1 MTSTKSKKK
10 ITNSVPE
17 IKTETAS
24 VEQEI
29 KDSQISDEIVQKP
42 KLEKLKLNFVGMIYL
57 TCLRLRSLTPLE
69 KIVLSYITGLILD
82 EKIEERTNRFKGF
95 NEAHFRF
102 YSEKYKNHLLDKIKI
117 PLFKKVTESL
127 QCKNELTLSFDFL
140 GRANVTLFKRH
151 TTGCCIPIFEID
163 PENRLSTNQPTL
175 VLEDNIEAENGF
187 NKDYD
192 YNYTA
197 WLFFSGLIK
206 CANQSL
212 VECEGFYVNRVQIIK
227 LASLLQLPDTVV
239 NNVMNYLFKIHA
251 VFTKTSLED
260 PEKEFSLY
268 DIVKTET
275 APFKYL
281 YINESLVSN
290 YMNLFPNYEILHY
303 SYAVSRSSSA
313 FTGKYR

>member
-140 GRANVTLFKRH
+140 GRADVTLFKRH

-260 PEKEFSLY
+260 PEKEFSLW
-268 DIVKTET
+268 
-275 APFKYL
+275 
-281 YINESLVSN
+281 IN
-290 YMNLFPNYEILHY
+290 
-303 SYAVSRSSSA
+303 A
-313 FTGKYR
+313 K

>member
-17 IKTETAS
+17 IKTETTS

-29 KDSQISDEIVQKP
+29 KNSQISDEIVQKP

-57 TCLRLRSLTPLE
+57 TCLRLRTLTPLE

-127 QCKNELTLSFDFL
+127 QCKNELTLNFDFL
-140 GRANVTLFKRH
+140 GRADVTLFKRH

-163 PENRLSTNQPTL
+163 PENRLSTNQPAL

-187 NKDYD
+187 NKTYD

-212 VECEGFYVNRVQIIK
+212 VECEGFYVNRIQIIK
-227 LASLLQLPDTVV
+227 LASLLQLPDAVV

-260 PEKEFSLY
+260 PEKEFSIYELIKN
-268 DIVKTET
+268 DKAFT
-275 APFKYL
+275 YL
-281 YINESLVSN
+281 YINESLVSS
-290 YMNLFPNYEILHY
+290 YMNLFPNYAILHY